1 MTRFD
6 FRARSFATA
15 LSGLAGFVDAIG
27 FLTLGG
33 FFVSFM
39 SGNTTRLGVGLA
51 ENPGDAAIAAAL
63 ILTFI
68 LGVMLGSWLGY
79 RAGHRRPR
87 AILLLMTG
95 LLAASALA
103 DSDGRHWLAAGLL
116 ALAMGAE
123 NAIFE
128 RDGDVQI
135 GLTYMTGALVRF
147 AQRLVAALMG
157 VKNSGWQAFLLLWC
171 GLALGAA
178 LGATAWQVLG
188 APALWIAVGF
198 SALLCL
204 LAERAMAGTI
214 TRAV

>member
-6 FRARSFATA
+6 LRARSFATA

-51 ENPGDAAIAAAL
+51 ENAGDAAIAGGL

-87 AILLLMTG
+87 AILLLVTG

-103 DSDGRHWLAAGLL
+103 DADGWRWLAAGLL

-128 RDGDVQI
+128 RDGEVQI

-147 AQRLVAALMG
+147 AQRAVAALMG

-178 LGATAWQVLG
+178 LGAAAWQVLG
-188 APALWIAVGF
+188 ASALWIAVGF

-204 LAERAMAGTI
+204 LANRAMAGTI

>member
-6 FRARSFATA
+6 LRARSFATA

-51 ENPGDAAIAAAL
+51 ENAGDAAIAGGL

-68 LGVMLGSWLGY
+68 MGVMLGSWLGY

-87 AILLLMTG
+87 AILLLITG

-103 DSDGRHWLAAGLL
+103 DADGWRWLAAGLL

-128 RDGDVQI
+128 RDGEVQI

-147 AQRLVAALMG
+147 AQRAVAALMG
-157 VKNSGWQAFLLLWC
+157 VRNSGWQAFLLLWC

-178 LGATAWQVLG
+178 LGAAAWQVLG
-188 APALWIAVGF
+188 ASALWIAVGF
-198 SALLCL
+198 SALLFL
-204 LAERAMAGTI
+204 LANRAMAGTI